1 MLQRVLGNLVVLAY
15 LVFVL
20 FVILGGMRSG
30 RGSARSTRGFR
41 YYGGIRPIPLA
52 LISAFSIAAL
62 AETTI
67 IAQGLALVGAGL
79 IGVLLGFSD
88 PEGPA
93 VAWVVGAL
101 SVVGG
106 VCGSLQLID
115 ADPAR
120 AAANVG
126 IVFGLLV
133 VFSVATWFR
142 HLIWGRS
149 RAGGRLALT
158 PLAWFAAVEVLLF
171 VTSPGGQGFLDTWDF
186 GWVTGVSSLVLVVVI
201 LVALALMPSALLE
214 LFAAA
219 VILAQYYLV
228 VIGLAKGDA
237 LLQTDCAALAV
248 ALCFGVGAIR
258 GR

>member
-1 MLQRVLGNLVVLAY
+1 MLETLLGNLVVLAY
-15 LVFVL
+15 LLFVL
-20 FVILGGMRSG
+20 FVILGGMRSR
-30 RGSARSTRGFR
+30 RGSAKTTRGFR

-62 AETTI
+62 AETTL

-79 IGVLLGFSD
+79 VGALLGFSD

-93 VAWVVGAL
+93 VSWVVGAL
-101 SVVGG
+101 SVAGAVG
-106 VCGSLQLID
+106 GSLQLIA
-115 ADPAR
+115 ADPGR
-120 AAANVG
+120 AVPNIGVVLG
-126 IVFGLLV
+126 LLIVF
-133 VFSVATWFR
+133 SAATWFR

-158 PLAWFAAVEVLLF
+158 PLAWFTAVEALLF
-171 VTSPGGQGFLDTWDF
+171 MTSPGGQGFLETWDL
-186 GWVTGVSSLVLVVVI
+186 GWVTGVSSLVLVAVI
-201 LVALALMPSALLE
+201 LVALALLPSALLE

-228 VIGLAKGDA
+228 VIGLATGDA
-237 LLQTDCAALAV
+237 IMQTDCAALAV
-248 ALCFGVGAIR
+248 TLCFAIGVMR